1 MEVRQ
6 LQLFLAVLD
15 CASVTRAAER
25 VNLTPG
31 AVSLQLHSLAAELN
45 TELFVRSGKRLAPTA
60 AAWRLAERA
69 REIINQLSLIVQDFE
84 GGAMDDRHPFHF
96 ATGATALIHHLGKP
110 LRKLRK
116 QYPHLGIDIM
126 VCPTEEMVAGLLDRR
141 FDLALISLPYPSESL
156 EVIPLFEEEL
166 LVLKPSLERI
176 SGWHVAPAEPAE
188 LAKAAFV
195 LYPKRSNM
203 RSMIDTF
210 FKEIDVSPRVV
221 MEADDTEALR
231 KIVET
236 GFGYSIL
243 PEFALHGLPRYFHPL
258 RVKGHRLV
266 RVQALAMARSP
277 HRRALT
283 DAVARFLQASLTIP
297 KQ

>member
-15 CASVTRAAER
+15 CTSVTRAAER

-31 AVSLQLHSLAAELN
+31 AVSLQLHSLAAELS

-69 REIINQLSLIVQDFE
+69 REVINQLHMIQQEFE
-84 GGAMDDRHPFHF
+84 SDAAGDRHPFHF
-96 ATGATALIHHLGKP
+96 ATGATALIHHLGAP
-110 LRKLRK
+110 LRRLRK
-116 QYPHLGIDIM
+116 QFPHLAIDIM

-141 FDLALISLPYPSESL
+141 FDLALISLPYPNENV
-156 EVIPLFEEEL
+156 ETIPLFEEEL

-188 LAKAAFV
+188 LAKAPFV
-195 LYPKRSNM
+195 LYPRRSNM
-203 RSMIDTF
+203 RSMIDGF
-210 FKEIDVSPRVV
+210 FKELAVTPRVV

-231 KIVET
+231 KLVET

-243 PEFALHGLPRYFHPL
+243 PEYALHGRPRYFHAL
-258 RVKGHRLV
+258 RVKDHRLA
-266 RVQALAMARSP
+266 RVQALAMARSQ

-283 DAVARFLQASLTIP
+283 DAVARFLQTALAAP
-297 KQ
+297 RK